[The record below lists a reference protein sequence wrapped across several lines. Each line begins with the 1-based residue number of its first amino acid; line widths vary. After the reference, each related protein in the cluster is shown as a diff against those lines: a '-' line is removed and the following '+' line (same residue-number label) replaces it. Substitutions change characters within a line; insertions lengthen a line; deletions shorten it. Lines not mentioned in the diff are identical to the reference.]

1 MRHVDIAISLVV
13 VSYLW
18 LAATVVIGGQFY
30 PDYDHISQ
38 FMSAL
43 GATGAPFGPAVNY
56 WGFAVVE
63 LLLLPCLVI
72 CFAYLMRNRA
82 ERVGLMIFAGYPLL
96 IAVAAFF
103 PCDFECSMDDPT
115 HSQLLHTAAGFLAY
129 FCAVV
134 GLCLLSHA
142 KAERSFWVAPGLILL
157 VMLFSLS
164 KETAFSGLMQRAL
177 ETGIYLWFFVILM
190 RKRYHKEQVV

>member
-13 VSYLW
+13 VSYIW

-30 PDYDHISQ
+30 PDYNHISQ

-43 GATGAPFGPAVNY
+43 GATGAPFGPTVNY

-72 CFAYLMRNRA
+72 CFARLMRSRA
-82 ERVGLMIFAGYPLL
+82 ERIGLSIFAGYPLL
-96 IAVAAFF
+96 ISVAAFF

-115 HSQLLHTAAGFLAY
+115 RSQLIHTAAGFLAY

-142 KAERSFWVAPGLILL
+142 QAERPYWVVPGLILL
-157 VMLFSLS
+157 ALLMSMSV
-164 KETAFSGLMQRAL
+164 ETAVNGFLQRAL
-177 ETGIYLWFFVILM
+177 ETGVYLWFVWILV
-190 RKRYHKEQVV
+190 RKRQYGEQVA